1 MSAQLDQTV
10 KMANTAWQEANTLK
24 KELGQL
30 KKKLKEKEDNLR
42 NSVKALVGNLLQ

>member
-10 KMANTAWQEANTLK
+10 KMATTAWQEANTLK